1 VAITFNLVTYTIT
14 FTESGLPAG
23 TTWYVNLSNGQS
35 FSGTGTTITFS
46 ESNGTYLYM
55 ISVTDKNYNPLPSSG
70 KFIVNGYNIN
80 ISIIFMAS
88 TYKVTFIEEGL
99 PAGSEWGIYLNNGMY
114 QKSTNSTITFTLKNG
129 TYYYQVVYP
138 SGYVMNGVS
147 NKIVINGSSLTIKL
161 TFVTKNSGGSEFN
174 FIIYLIIILAIVF
187 LSILLI
193 KRRKRRSEKHK

>member
-1 VAITFNLVTYTIT
+1 
-14 FTESGLPAG
+14 
-23 TTWYVNLSNGQS
+23 
-35 FSGTGTTITFS
+35 
-46 ESNGTYLYM
+46 
-55 ISVTDKNYNPLPSSG
+55 
-70 KFIVNGYNIN
+70 
-80 ISIIFMAS
+80 
-88 TYKVTFIEEGL
+88 